1 LRKDRNVTSAI
12 SVPAAVLLP
21 GTGSD
26 EIFVRAVFEGPL
38 ADIGVPLIAPSP
50 PSGAGLAKRFLAVL
64 DAEAQTH
71 GRIVVGGISFGAH
84 LAAEW
89 AVRNPGRCGGLLA
102 ALPAWHGIPGP
113 APASLAA
120 TLSADLVA
128 DSGVEAAL
136 AQAAA
141 GSPRWLAAELT
152 RAWRRHGEGLAAS
165 LRAAAG
171 RPAPTLAEL
180 GELSVPAGI
189 GTCTDDP
196 IHPTKVAYEWSRS
209 LPRAAVVE
217 TTLAALGAD
226 RESLGRATVLAFL
239 RALVGHGDESAQPDH
254 HRTRDDALTHPPPD
268 IARDPGTE
276 RTGGERHDDIGRD
289 RHGKRDEAQ

>member
-12 SVPAAVLLP
+12 RVPAVLLP

-26 EIFVRAVFEGPL
+26 EVFVRAVFAGPL
-38 ADIGVPLIAPSP
+38 RALGVPLLAPP
-50 PSGAGLAKRFLAVL
+50 PPPGATPAEGYLAVL
-64 DAEAQTH
+64 DALADEH
-71 GRIVVGGISFGAH
+71 GELLVGGISFGAH

-102 ALPAWHGIPGP
+102 ALPAWNGAPGP
-113 APASLAA
+113 APASRAA

-128 DSGVEAAL
+128 RSGVDAAL
-136 AQAAA
+136 AQAD
-141 GSPRWLAAELT
+141 GGPGWLRAELD
-152 RAWRRHGEGLAAS
+152 RAWRRHGDGLAAG
-165 LRAAAG
+165 LRVASA

-180 GELSVPAGI
+180 AGLAVPAGV

-196 IHPTKVAYEWSRS
+196 IHPTKVAAEWAAT
-209 LPRAAVVE
+209 LPRAALGE

-239 RALVGHGDESAQPDH
+239 RARQKP
-254 HRTRDDALTHPPPD
+254 
-268 IARDPGTE
+268 
-276 RTGGERHDDIGRD
+276 
-289 RHGKRDEAQ
+289 